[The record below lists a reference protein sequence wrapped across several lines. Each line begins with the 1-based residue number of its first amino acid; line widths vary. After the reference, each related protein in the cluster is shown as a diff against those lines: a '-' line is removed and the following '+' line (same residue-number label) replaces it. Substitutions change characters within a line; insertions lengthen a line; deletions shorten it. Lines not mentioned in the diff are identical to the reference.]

1 MRGCNQEMGSIAT
14 ITKPYRAAMKKDWE
28 SLKRYYEKNPEAA
41 GLPLTVTKDT
51 VLHIAVHSNDKK
63 LLKHFLDNAPPF
75 SYKVTDVYGNNA
87 VHEAAATGN
96 VEMAKIL
103 LNFDREL
110 YCSTTNDGQ
119 KNGYCS
125 DELLQIMN
133 KRGETALFRA
143 AAFGR
148 TKMVR
153 FLCSKIKNRD
163 VHRRRHDSTSILHIA
178 VLGKY
183 FEIASQL
190 AVWDAYLPG
199 AVDENGMSCLQLL
212 ASMPSAF
219 KSGYPMGM
227 LQKLLYFCL
236 PDIGGDDD
244 KELGDSDGDKELDDS
259 DDVKESGKLHSS
271 QGQDLESGHGR
282 ILSHQSNNSGSA
294 ISKMYHGVLR
304 CMAKGFPAIRK
315 LWGIKKKQKGVL
327 ELVQILAETDLTWWN
342 VNHGRSGPSGYE
354 ILSHDKVD
362 EAEREEEYQFPS
374 DLPEQIKTTSP
385 KETPLIAAARH
396 GIVEIIEAILD
407 VYPQAI
413 EHINEKDESIFH
425 AAARCRRKEILDL
438 LPSSYALMPR
448 LGRRITCNGD
458 SILHQA
464 AYLGDTHHRDRP
476 GDALR
481 MQSDI
486 QWFKRV
492 KKIVPAYFVNH
503 RNEKGQTAQELFT
516 TEHERLVKDG
526 SEWLMRTTQA
536 CTLVAVLIATVAFT
550 SAYTVPGGSNSK
562 TGHPLL
568 IDTTPFHVFTIS
580 DTISL
585 CFALTSVVVFL
596 SIMTSNMNEQDFKTS
611 LPLKLVLGLTTLFF
625 AVTAMMVAF
634 AATLVL
640 MIRQRLHWAAIPI
653 YTVACCPVTIF
664 LVLQFPLY
672 LNIAWFT
679 VRGMLWS
686 FIDSLPRSHV

>member
-1 MRGCNQEMGSIAT
+1 MGSVAR

-28 SLKRYYEKNPEAA
+28 SLKRYYERHPEAA

-75 SYKVTDVYGNNA
+75 SYKVTDLYGNNA

-110 YCSTTNDGQ
+110 HCSTTNDGQ
-119 KNGYCS
+119 KNEYCS

-133 KRGETALFRA
+133 NRGETALFRA

-153 FLCSKIKNRD
+153 FLCSKIKNKD

-183 FEIASQL
+183 FETASQL

-244 KELGDSDGDKELDDS
+244 KELGDSD
-259 DDVKESGKLHSS
+259 DVKESGKLHSS
-271 QGQDLESGHGR
+271 PGQDLESGHGR

-304 CMAKGFPAIRK
+304 CMAMGFPAIRK

-327 ELVQILAETDLTWWN
+327 ELVQILAKTDLTWWN
-342 VNHGRSGPSGYE
+342 ANLGRSGPSGHE
-354 ILSHDKVD
+354 IVSHDKVD

-374 DLPEQIKTTSP
+374 DLPKQIKTTSP

-425 AAARCRRKEILDL
+425 AAARCHRKEILDL

-464 AYLGDTHHRDRP
+464 AYLGETHHRDRP

-492 KKIVPAYFVNH
+492 KKIVPAYFFNH

-516 TEHERLVKDG
+516 TEHKRLVKDG

-686 FIDSLPRSHV
+686 FIDSLPRSHE

>member
-1 MRGCNQEMGSIAT
+1 MGSVAR

-28 SLKRYYEKNPEAA
+28 SLKRYYEQHPEAV
-41 GLPLTVTKDT
+41 GFPLTVTKDT

-63 LLKHFLDNAPPF
+63 LLKHLLDIAPPF
-75 SYKVTDVYGNNA
+75 SYKVSDIYGNNA

-110 YCSTTNDGQ
+110 HCSTINDGQ
-119 KNGYCS
+119 KNEYCS
-125 DELLQIMN
+125 DELLQITN
-133 KRGETALFRA
+133 NRGETALFRA

-153 FLCSKIKNRD
+153 FLCSKIKNKD
-163 VHRRRHDSTSILHIA
+163 VHRRRRDSTSILHIA
-178 VLGKY
+178 VLGRY
-183 FEIASQL
+183 FETASHL
-190 AVWDAYLPG
+190 ALWDAHLPG

-227 LQKLLYFCL
+227 LRKLLYFCL

-244 KELGDSDGDKELDDS
+244 KELGDSDDDKELDDS

-282 ILSHQSNNSGSA
+282 ILSHQSSNSASA
-294 ISKMYHGVLR
+294 ISKIYHGVLR
-304 CMAKGFPAIRK
+304 CMAKGFPGIRK

-342 VNHGRSGPSGYE
+342 VDHGRSGYK
-354 ILSHDKVD
+354 ILSHGKVD
-362 EAEREEEYQFPS
+362 EAETEEEYQFPS
-374 DLPEQIKTTSP
+374 DPPEQIETTSP

-396 GIVEIIEAILD
+396 GIVEIIKAILD

-425 AAARCRRKEILDL
+425 AAARCHGKEILDL

-448 LGRRITCNGD
+448 LGRRITRNGD

-464 AYLGDTHHRDRP
+464 AYLGGTHHRDRP

-516 TEHERLVKDG
+516 TEHKRLVKDG
-526 SEWLMRTTQA
+526 SKWLMRTTQA

-640 MIRQRLHWAAIPI
+640 MISQRLHWAAIPI

-679 VRGMLWS
+679 VRGMLSS
-686 FIDSLPRSHV
+686 FIDSLTCSQV

>member
-1 MRGCNQEMGSIAT
+1 MCM
-14 ITKPYRAAMKKDWE
+14 
-28 SLKRYYEKNPEAA
+28 
-41 GLPLTVTKDT
+41 
-51 VLHIAVHSNDKK
+51 
-63 LLKHFLDNAPPF
+63 
-75 SYKVTDVYGNNA
+75 
-87 VHEAAATGN
+87 
-96 VEMAKIL
+96 EMAKIL

-110 YCSTTNDGQ
+110 HCSTTNDGQ

-133 KRGETALFRA
+133 NRGETALFRA

-183 FEIASQL
+183 FETASQL

-244 KELGDSDGDKELDDS
+244 KELDDS
-259 DDVKESGKLHSS
+259 DDVKESTGKLHSS

-327 ELVQILAETDLTWWN
+327 ELVQTLAETDLTWWN
-342 VNHGRSGPSGYE
+342 VNHGRSGYE

-374 DLPEQIKTTSP
+374 ERPEKIKTTSP

-396 GIVEIIEAILD
+396 GIVEIIESILD

-413 EHINEKDESIFH
+413 EHINDKDESIFH
-425 AAARCRRKEILDL
+425 VAARCHRKEILDL
-438 LPSSYALMPR
+438 LPPYALMPR
-448 LGRRITCNGD
+448 LGRRINLNGD

-464 AYLGDTHHRDRP
+464 AYLGETHHRDRP

-526 SEWLMRTTQA
+526 SKWLMRTTQA

>member
-1 MRGCNQEMGSIAT
+1 MEQ
-14 ITKPYRAAMKKDWE
+14 DWK
-28 SLKRYYEKNPEAA
+28 SLKRFYKQDPEVA
-41 GLPLTVTKDT
+41 GFPLTVTKDT
-51 VLHIAVHSNDKK
+51 VLHIAVHSNDPK
-63 LLKHFLDNAPPF
+63 LLKYLLDIALPF
-75 SYKVTDVYGNNA
+75 TYKVTDVYGNNA
-87 VHEAAATGN
+87 LHEAAATGN

-103 LNFDREL
+103 LNFDREHNS
-110 YCSTTNDGQ
+110 STTDGQ
-119 KNGYCS
+119 QNES
-125 DELLQIMN
+125 SVNELLEIKN
-133 KRGETALFRA
+133 NRGETALFRA

-153 FLCSKIKNRD
+153 FLCSKIKNKAA
-163 VHRRRHDSTSILHIA
+163 HRRRDDSTSILHIA

-183 FEIASQL
+183 FETALQL
-190 AVWDAYLPG
+190 IVWDVSLGNAR
-199 AVDENGMSCLQLL
+199 DENGMSCLQLL

-219 KSGYPMGM
+219 KSG
-227 LQKLLYFCL
+227 CL

-244 KELGDSDGDKELDDS
+244 KELDDS
-259 DDVKESGKLHSS
+259 DEDKDNRKLHL
-271 QGQDLESGHGR
+271 GRREDVERGHGR
-282 ILSHQSNNSGSA
+282 IPSLQSSNSGS
-294 ISKMYHGVLR
+294 GL
-304 CMAKGFPAIRK
+304 PAIRK
-315 LWGIKKKQKGVL
+315 LWDINKKQKEVL
-327 ELVQILAETDLTWWN
+327 ELVQTLAETDSTWRS
-342 VNHGRSGPSGYE
+342 VDHGGSGFES
-354 ILSHDKVD
+354 ISLFKDDKED
-362 EAEREEEYQFPS
+362 EAPVDDD
-374 DLPEQIKTTSP
+374 DLFQSPFHPPEKIEP

-396 GIVEIIEAILD
+396 GIMEIIEAILD

-413 EHINEKDESIFH
+413 EHINEKDENIFH
-425 AAARCRRKEILDL
+425 VAARYRREEVLNL
-438 LPSSYALMPR
+438 LQSSYFVTPR
-448 LGRRITCNGD
+448 LGRRINHDGD

-464 AYLGDTHHRDRP
+464 AYLGEAHPRDRP

-503 RNEKGQTAQELFT
+503 RNNQGLTAQELFSR
-516 TEHERLVKDG
+516 EHDSLVKDG

-568 IDTTPFHVFTIS
+568 LNTTPFHVFTIS

-596 SIMTSNMNEQDFKTS
+596 SIMTSKMHEQDFKMS

-664 LVLQFPLY
+664 LMLQFPLY

-679 VRGMLWS
+679 VRDMLWS
-686 FIDSLPRSHV
+686 FFESLPRSRA